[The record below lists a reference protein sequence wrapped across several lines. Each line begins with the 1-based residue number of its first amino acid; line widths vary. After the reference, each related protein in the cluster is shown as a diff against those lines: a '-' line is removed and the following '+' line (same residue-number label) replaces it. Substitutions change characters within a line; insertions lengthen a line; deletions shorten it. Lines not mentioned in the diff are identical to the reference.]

1 MLIPKI
7 YVTKLI
13 GVKGC
18 MIKKLSH
25 SSGGAMIK
33 ILSEKNRED
42 FAHEIIVSLGG
53 GIGQIQDAACL
64 IIEQIECFK
73 NGGPVYFSLLN
84 RSLRQESLFI
94 KTLLNNSRNPLLSM
108 IKKRKM
114 TYRSILKKEGDP
126 GQEVFPL
133 KKKIKRQSKRK
144 KLLFMIII
152 IINRLKQ

>member
-1 MLIPKI
+1 MQDAICLLFNKVQYYCKEDYKGKESYNIKMLIPKV

-42 FAHEIIVSLGG
+42 FTNEIIVSLGG

-73 NGGPVYFSLLN
+73 NGGPVY
-84 RSLRQESLFI
+84 I
-94 KTLLNNSRNPLLSM
+94 KL
-108 IKKRKM
+108 
-114 TYRSILKKEGDP
+114 
-126 GQEVFPL
+126 V
-133 KKKIKRQSKRK
+133 
-144 KLLFMIII
+144 
-152 IINRLKQ
+152 